1 MRAETGDCPSCL
13 RQHAEQRAAPA
24 VPSIQIA
31 HSVEGLTV
39 GLWPSLYSR
48 TRAGEAP
55 GVWCGAGLA
64 PLPNPEPVVPAP
76 LLGESRRD
84 WGLVLEEPG
93 RLQSI
98 GSPRVG
104 HD

>member
-1 MRAETGDCPSCL
+1 MQATSANPELSPRALTRPLPVLQMAPS
-13 RQHAEQRAAPA
+13 EGT
-24 VPSIQIA
+24 VTQIGLLSQDI
-31 HSVEGLTV
+31 HRLTV

-84 WGLVLEEPG
+84 WGLVLEVSQP
-93 RLQSI
+93 
-98 GSPRVG
+98 
-104 HD
+104 